1 MGQLNDAYLDI
12 ETTGLSRFYNY
23 ITIIG
28 IYSCKG
34 EDSELIQLVGS
45 QITRDN
51 LSRALETVNTI
62 YTYNG
67 SRFDLPFI
75 NRHLKV
81 NLEAKYYHHDLMYD
95 CWQNNLYGG
104 FKAIERKLGI
114 YREIQDIDGFEA
126 TVLWQKYKEFGD
138 EESLRI
144 LLKYNEE
151 DVVNLRALRRCL
163 REL

>member
-1 MGQLNDAYLDI
+1 MEQLNDAYLDI
-12 ETTGLSRFYNY
+12 ETTGLSNFYDY

-28 IYSCKG
+28 IYNCKS

-51 LSRALETVNTI
+51 LSMALENINTI

-67 SRFDLPFI
+67 CRFDIPFI
-75 NRHLKV
+75 NRYLKV
-81 NLEAKYYHHDLMYD
+81 NLGIKYCHHDLMYD

-104 FKAIERKLGI
+104 FKAVERKLGI
-114 YREIQDIDGFEA
+114 YREIQDVDGFEA

-138 EESLRI
+138 KESLRI

-163 REL
+163 SEL